1 MKSRRFL
8 FSGVCA
14 VFTLALCGL
23 TACAPAQPVAPTLT
37 STNQPTSTPSPTG
50 TVSPKPTIN
59 PELLPTAWPLTLVWQ
74 GEFSADAALG
84 SPTDLAVDGDG
95 NVYVTTQSK
104 LYIKKFNSEG
114 KLVTQWGGFGTGTG
128 QFDITTGVAVD
139 QQGNVYVDDFNNE
152 RIQKFDSTG
161 KFLLEWPLNPP
172 ISPASIGVDGQ
183 GNVYVSIFNTSVD
196 HIQKFDSNGKFITS
210 WAPGGSN
217 DGQIS
222 GRTEDM
228 FVDKDGNVYISDPF
242 NHRVQKFDSNGK
254 LLVKFGGQASR
265 KGYGLFDDPHGVAVD
280 SQGNV
285 FIVDSFFVQ
294 KLDANGNFIAQWPA
308 TSGDLDRVGFISIDS
323 QDNIYILAHGN
334 VISALGD
341 KFNLFVV
348 KKLRQ
353 P

>member
-1 MKSRRFL
+1 MKTHRFFL
-8 FSGVCA
+8 PGAFA
-14 VFTLALCGL
+14 VFTLALCSI
-23 TACAPAQPVAPTLT
+23 TACTPAQTPQPIALTLT
-37 STNQPTSTPSPTG
+37 STSQPTATPT
-50 TVSPKPTIN
+50 PKPTIN
-59 PELLPTAWPLTLVWQ
+59 PELLPTAQPLTLVWQ

-84 SPTDLAVDGDG
+84 SPSDIVVDADG
-95 NVYVTTQSK
+95 NVYVSTQSK
-104 LYIKKFNSEG
+104 LYIKKFNNQG
-114 KLVTQWGGFGTGTG
+114 KLVTQWGSLGTGPG
-128 QFDITTGVAVD
+128 QFDITTGIAVD

-152 RIQKFDSTG
+152 RVQKFDSTG
-161 KFLLEWPLNPP
+161 KFLLEWPLHPK
-172 ISPASIGVDGQ
+172 ISPASIGLDGQ

-196 HIQKFDSNGKFITS
+196 HIQKFDSTGKFITS
-210 WAPGGSN
+210 WAPGGSK

-242 NHRVQKFDSNGK
+242 NHRIQKFDTNGN
-254 LLVKFGGQASR
+254 LLAKFGGQASR

-285 FIVDSFFVQ
+285 FILDSYFLQ
-294 KLDANGNFIAQWPA
+294 KLDANGNFLAQWPV
-308 TSGDLDRVGFISIDS
+308 SGDLDRAGFISIDS
-323 QDNIYILAHGN
+323 QDNLYIFAHGD
-334 VISALGD
+334 VISPLGD